1 MNWGRMEVY
10 LLVGW
15 KMSVPAE
22 RRGNE
27 LLAMWKN
34 SKADAKVRLIEET
47 IEEFLESKEI
57 QQKIGGDPYVI
68 IIRDK
73 EQNKI
78 N

>member
-1 MNWGRMEVY
+1 
-10 LLVGW
+10 
-15 KMSVPAE
+15 
-22 RRGNE
+22 
-27 LLAMWKN
+27 MWKN
-34 SKADAKVRLIEET
+34 PKADAKVRLIEEK